1 MHTRI
6 LLAQARIEYVMVD
19 NPQPKFSRLPF
30 APVIADSA
38 LVMRGRRAST
48 ATSVMLDRLHEASEV
63 CSRCHSFTTS
73 YQSPQHFYFTVMR
86 YSFLYIDN

>member
-1 MHTRI
+1 MGCGKRRKGGGVPHAPVHVI
-6 LLAQARIEYVMVD
+6 PAQARIEYVMVD

-63 CSRCHSFTTS
+63 CSRCHSFITS
-73 YQSPQHFYFTVMR
+73 YRST
-86 YSFLYIDN
+86 